1 MPDIPVLYTSPDATV
16 SINAVYDRVWL
27 REVVI
32 QASQI
37 GGEAEARV
45 MLARYRLTDD
55 GVEEAP
61 AEPLRLHLRDL
72 LAGADA
78 DPDLANAIGAI
89 MAYVA
94 KAGIAEGVIAPPE
107 A

>member
-1 MPDIPVLYTSPDATV
+1 MPDIPVLYTSPDATI

-45 MLARYRLTDD
+45 MLTRFRTTDT

-78 DPDLANAIGAI
+78 DPDLAAVVESL
-89 MAYVA
+89 MKYVA
-94 KAGIAEGVIAPPE
+94 KAGVAEGAIAPP

>member
-45 MLARYRLTDD
+45 MLARYRLTDG

-72 LAGADA
+72 LAGAEADA
-78 DPDLANAIGAI
+78 DLAAAVGAL

-94 KAGIAEGVIAPPE
+94 KVGVEQGVVAAGE
-107 A
+107 

>member
-1 MPDIPVLYTSPDATV
+1 MPDIPTLYAAEPLAISAT
-16 SINAVYDRVWL
+16 YEKLWL
-27 REVVI
+27 RECVI
-32 QASQI
+32 SAPQI

-45 MLARYRLTDD
+45 MLTRFRTTDD

-61 AEPLRLHLRDL
+61 AEPLRLHLTDL

-78 DPDLANAIGAI
+78 DPDLAAAISAI
-89 MAYVA
+89 MTYVA
-94 KAGIAEGVIAPPE
+94 KAGIEQGVIAPPE

>member
-1 MPDIPVLYTSPDATV
+1 MPDIPTLYTAPSATV
-16 SINAVYDRVWL
+16 SINAVYDRIWL

-32 QASQI
+32 SAPQI

-78 DPDLANAIGAI
+78 DPDLAAVVSAL

-94 KAGIAEGVIAPPE
+94 KAGIEQGVIAAPE
-107 A
+107 

>member
-1 MPDIPVLYTSPDATV
+1 MADIPTLFASEPLSISAT
-16 SINAVYDRVWL
+16 YDRLWV
-27 REVVI
+27 REIVV
-32 QASQI
+32 SSVT

-45 MLARYRLTDD
+45 TLVRFRTTED

-61 AEPLRLHLRDL
+61 AEPVRLHVKDL
-72 LAGADA
+72 LAGAEADA
-78 DPDLANAIGAI
+78 DLAAAVGAL

-94 KAGIAEGVIAPPE
+94 KVGVAEGVVAGPD